1 MRAQANHRGKPSIL
15 GAVLLASVAAQAQVP
30 QATLNVPA
38 QAPIGGT
45 VSFAV
50 TFSDTPAAQ

>member
-1 MRAQANHRGKPSIL
+1 MRAHATRSAKLSIL
-15 GAVLLASVAAQAQVP
+15 GALLLASVAAQAQAP

-45 VSFAV
+45 VSFSV
-50 TFSDTPAAQ
+50 TFDNTRAAQ